1 MTSTDY
7 DRYLLD
13 QADQANAPAH
23 PEHAA
28 QVSAY
33 AWTAGL
39 TREEWGWV
47 HAIAD
52 ERDELAYQQGVL

>member
-1 MTSTDY
+1 MSFSDY
-7 DRYLLD
+7 
-13 QADQANAPAH
+13 QN

-47 HAIAD
+47 HAMAD
-52 ERDELAYQQGVL
+52 ARDEAEYQAIDAEEVDLCQPR